1 MAQITVAINGRSYRM
16 ACEDGEEARL
26 TELAQKF
33 EEHVKQLRGEF
44 GEIGDQRLTVMAGL
58 MVCDALTES
67 DRKAARLQAE
77 LDQLR
82 NARMSVDEQNAGV
95 QAKMTEKLNDAAQ
108 RIEEISQSLTRAQQ
122 DGS

>member
-1 MAQITVAINGRSYRM
+1 M